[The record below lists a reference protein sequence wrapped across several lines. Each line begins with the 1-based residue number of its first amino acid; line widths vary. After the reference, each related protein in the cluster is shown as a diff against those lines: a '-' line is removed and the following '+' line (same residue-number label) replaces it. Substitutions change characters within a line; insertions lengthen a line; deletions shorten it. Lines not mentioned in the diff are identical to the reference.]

1 MKTYTITTRSILY
14 TTYEIEAETEAHARR
29 SILDNPQNHDPLC
42 EETED
47 TEVAWVDEEDTEED
61 SE

>member
-29 SILDNPQNHDPLC
+29 SVLDNPHEHDPLS

-47 TEVAWVDEEDTEED
+47 TEVAWVDEYEE
-61 SE
+61 EGE